1 MYSKSLEKYDKMTP
15 QVVFYFFKTILNE
28 THIANILFTESARI
42 FICCPELYFFFK
54 YS

>member
-1 MYSKSLEKYDKMTP
+1 MEKDDKVTP
-15 QVVFYFFKTILNE
+15 QGRMFYPFRTLLNE
-28 THIANILFTESARI
+28 THITNIRFKKPARK